1 MPLHGI
7 PKDMMRSW
15 MSRNV
20 LTTLGGQVLRGGKR
34 ALARFAMV
42 TTLFP
47 RLEVSNLRREK

>member
-7 PKDMMRSW
+7 PDDMMQSW

-34 ALARFAMV
+34 AVARVAMV

-47 RLEVSNLRREK
+47 LLEKSNLRR